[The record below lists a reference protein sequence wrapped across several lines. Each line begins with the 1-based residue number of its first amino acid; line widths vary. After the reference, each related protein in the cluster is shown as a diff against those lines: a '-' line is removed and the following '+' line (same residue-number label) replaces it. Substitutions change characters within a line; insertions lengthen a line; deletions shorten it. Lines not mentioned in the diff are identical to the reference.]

1 MYMYGVRIAAGPRV
15 MLTISAAVVFDRFKW
30 SLNLRQPSFDRVD
43 MLRFVACVKFALV
56 KLTTACCWMILLLA
70 VPCLCVCLAGRR
82 PGNDVLSEFDQ

>member
-43 MLRFVACVKFALV
+43 MLRFVACVKFVGV
-56 KLTTACCWMILLLA
+56 KLTAASMLLA
-70 VPCLCVCLAGRR
+70 DSAARCGVSVCVSWDAAPARMC
-82 PGNDVLSEFDQ
+82 